1 MLGPVLSLHLGHTL
15 AQPYSERPH
24 PQTLVPTVS
33 LKERVFPGYPHTPKT
48 PILGPTRT
56 LSPKVFLKNEF
67 SQGTN
72 QAGRVPTWPL
82 YNTHWVAPLCLVP
95 FLGYTGVIP
104 LLNHNKNGPHPQ
116 TLVPTVSLKNQFSH
130 DTHLPFRVPTWP
142 FYNTCG
148 VASLCLAPV
157 SGNEALQ
164 HAKKNLFYSGSHRD
178 IFAQGLPK
186 NEFSVVPTRRV
197 EYPHV
202 ISITPMGSHPC
213 ALTHSLAT
221 LGSYPCSTIVR
232 MTPSIDS
239 CTHSLSSLKTS
250 FPMIPTY
257 PAWPIYNT
265 HRVARLGSAPVYGNK
280 ALLDAKKTYFKY
292 PSALSPKVSLKTSF
306 TWVPTRRIEYPHGP
320 SIIPT
325 GWHPWT
331 LTRF

>member
-1 MLGPVLSLHLGHTL
+1 MTLLQHLWGRIPVLGPSLWQRSS
-15 AQPYSERPH
+15 AAR
-24 PQTLVPTVS
+24 
-33 LKERVFPGYPHTPKT
+33 
-48 PILGPTRT
+48 
-56 LSPKVFLKNEF
+56 
-67 SQGTN
+67 
-72 QAGRVPTWPL
+72 
-82 YNTHWVAPLCLVP
+82 
-95 FLGYTGVIP
+95 
-104 LLNHNKNGPHPQ
+104 
-116 TLVPTVSLKNQFSH
+116 
-130 DTHLPFRVPTWP
+130 
-142 FYNTCG
+142 
-148 VASLCLAPV
+148 
-157 SGNEALQ
+157 
-164 HAKKNLFYSGSHRD
+164 KKNLFYSGSHRD

-280 ALLDAKKTYFKY
+280 ALLDAKKLILSTPVHFRPRY
-292 PSALSPKVSLKTSF
+292 PLKRVLHGCPPGGLST
-306 TWVPTRRIEYPHGP
+306 HMGP
-320 SIIPT
+320 
-325 GWHPWT
+325 
-331 LTRF
+331 L